1 MRSRHRADEPPDS
14 DPQVEVADEL
24 RRLTDERDQFRDQLL
39 RTMAEFQNYRRRQ
52 EEQRGELERFATER
66 FVKQLLPV
74 LDNFERALASFDE
87 GGNEGAMREGL
98 RAVDRQLRQVLEGQN
113 VSRIPSVGETFDPDI
128 HEALAI
134 AQTDEH
140 EDNTVIDEIE
150 AGYKMGERVIRPA
163 RVRVSKRP

>member
-1 MRSRHRADEPPDS
+1 MRSKPRAGDPLDSEPQNPIEDL
-14 DPQVEVADEL
+14 Q
-24 RRLTDERDQFRDQLL
+24 RLADERDQLRDQLL

-74 LDNFERALASFDE
+74 LDNFERALGAFEERGDQE
-87 GGNEGAMREGL
+87 AMREGL

-113 VSRIPSVGETFDPDI
+113 VSRIPSVGEEFNPDV

-134 AQTDEH
+134 AQSDEH